1 MLFMSKTF
9 SLSPLSVLT
18 NHEASLPWSQVNLPI
33 IYLGTDV
40 LHYLEAYEIAN
51 VVTKKAALAI
61 PPFHAFTG
69 CDTVNTFGHLQK

>member
-1 MLFMSKTF
+1 MSKTF

-18 NHEASLPWSQVNLPI
+18 THEPSLPWSQVSLPI

-40 LHYLEAYEIAN
+40 YLHYLAAYEIAN
-51 VVTKKAALAI
+51 VFTKKAALAL

-69 CDTVNTFGHLQK
+69 CDKVNTSGHLQK